1 MATAKKR
8 KQRVEEEDE
17 DNAEEIAALDEHEE
31 DESLEMYR
39 VVPESPRIRALIY
52 SEPGAGKTTLASTAQ
67 DHDELAPVV
76 FGNIEG
82 GMLSIAHRKDI
93 HAVDIRTTDGLYKLY
108 RLIKNKRDPFGDIS
122 TLVLDNLTEFQ
133 TLNLDEIVQKELA
146 KDKNPNRNSPDE
158 IWQEDYGV
166 STVQLLR
173 LIRWFKNLDINLI
186 ITAHAKFVFPP
197 SAAKQR
203 TAPELQNV
211 DPIAVLPMLTQ
222 KLCKGVMGMVDFVW
236 FMEYDPEENVRRM
249 LTRPDGI
256 RQAKTRGP
264 RFAKALGPIVINPTM
279 PELYD
284 LLVKSSAGKLP
295 RKEK

>member
-1 MATAKKR
+1 
-8 KQRVEEEDE
+8 
-17 DNAEEIAALDEHEE
+17 
-31 DESLEMYR
+31 
-39 VVPESPRIRALIY
+39 
-52 SEPGAGKTTLASTAQ
+52 
-67 DHDELAPVV
+67 
-76 FGNIEG
+76 
-82 GMLSIAHRKDI
+82 
-93 HAVDIRTTDGLYKLY
+93 
-108 RLIKNKRDPFGDIS
+108 
-122 TLVLDNLTEFQ
+122 
-133 TLNLDEIVQKELA
+133 
-146 KDKNPNRNSPDE
+146 
-158 IWQEDYGV
+158 
-166 STVQLLR
+166 
-173 LIRWFKNLDINLI
+173 
-186 ITAHAKFVFPP
+186 
-197 SAAKQR
+197 
-203 TAPELQNV
+203 V